1 MNEHLHKKLDKLIK
15 QRSLLKRQIKN
26 RHRYS
31 KGDLRWKLR
40 PNWNPAKDLE
50 EKFDEIVEEIRCIE
64 KNLGEESSDWRC
76 K

>member
-31 KGDLRWKLR
+31 KGDLRWILQ

-50 EKFDEIVEEIRCIE
+50 EKFDEIVEEIRCLE
-64 KNLGEESSDWRC
+64 KHLNEDM
-76 K
+76 